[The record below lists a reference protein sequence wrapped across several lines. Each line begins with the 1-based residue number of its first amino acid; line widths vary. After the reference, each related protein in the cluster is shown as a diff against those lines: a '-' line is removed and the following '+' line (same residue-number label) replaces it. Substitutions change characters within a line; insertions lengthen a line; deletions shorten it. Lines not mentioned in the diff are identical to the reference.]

1 MLTATIE
8 LLDLNNDAAS
18 KLLGST
24 GSEGQRKQM
33 KNLAKRAEKAAR
45 IAAGAAKEA
54 RFFQTEPLSP
64 EFEFVVQLRNRC
76 AAGASQALEVMR
88 QKAPIHQHLEARHK
102 SDRVIAVH
110 QLRLMGSSGLL
121 LCIVM
126 QLSRQ
131 NHWQSKASAKFST
144 EILARVAARR
154 TTPEVLLC
162 SERFSL
168 NSLLA

>member
-64 EFEFVVQLRNRC
+64 EFEFVVRIASTGSNETKSAHTPALR
-76 AAGASQALEVMR
+76 
-88 QKAPIHQHLEARHK
+88 
-102 SDRVIAVH
+102 
-110 QLRLMGSSGLL
+110 GSS
-121 LCIVM
+121 
-126 QLSRQ
+126 
-131 NHWQSKASAKFST
+131 
-144 EILARVAARR
+144 
-154 TTPEVLLC
+154 
-162 SERFSL
+162 
-168 NSLLA
+168 